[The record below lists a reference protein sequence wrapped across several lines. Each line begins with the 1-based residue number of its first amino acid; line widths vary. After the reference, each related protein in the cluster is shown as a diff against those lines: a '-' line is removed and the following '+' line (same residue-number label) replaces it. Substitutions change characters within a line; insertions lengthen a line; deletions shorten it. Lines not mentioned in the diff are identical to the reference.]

1 MIKDELVKA
10 LESKLFGAALSFNVL
25 SVIKEDMPKN
35 FKAFPILVYVGEPG
49 VGKTSLV
56 DACSICDAERLC
68 FSDRPKTV
76 ADIIENTNKKIVFLD
91 DLADYKAQGIREK
104 GFKNVDGVVRKS
116 YDGRGPLI
124 IMTAERKALNR
135 QAQSCLERMIC
146 INADS
151 ALVGENIAIL
161 EWLQE
166 NREDLRRVMQEFSQW
181 YSKTAYDFKKLLS
194 EHRTAYS
201 GKGTPRQVDLVFS
214 YYASMRM
221 VSKFLERCKGI
232 TIDDNKVLENVDAM
246 IENTHQVS
254 KGSGID
260 ITKVLDEAIASRK
273 FIPQFVQSKRLC
285 KKYLCG
291 NCLKHGF
298 RCESNCDEFQ
308 YEKEEY
314 IDPQDL
320 IINIDEGF
328 NSVLVQDIHQ
338 INGCPKYIPKGPVLI
353 VDSDTLTCNI
363 NDIIV
368 HQGIVQKREIPR
380 WSDIAIHKKLYEN
393 RQCFFLPNGNKSC
406 RFTMNYRCYNENV
419 VRTHRVC
426 FIRLTQNQLSLLEY
440 QTQIYG
446 KVYYQYSE
454 IDISGMIK
462 TVENFIGNLQFHEG
476 EIGKSIYE
484 EVQHA
489 TDANV

>member
-25 SVIKEDMPKN
+25 SVIKEQMPKS

-76 ADIIENTNKKIVFLD
+76 ADIIEKTDKKIVFLD

-124 IMTAERKALNR
+124 IMTAERKALYR

-151 ALVGENIAIL
+151 ALRGENMAIL

-166 NREDLRRVMQEFSQW
+166 NKEDLLVMMQEFSRW
-181 YSKTAYDFKKLLS
+181 YSQTTYDFKKLLS
-194 EHRTAYS
+194 EHRTAYR
-201 GKGTPRQVDLVFS
+201 GKGTPRQVDLAFS
-214 YYASMRM
+214 YYASMA
-221 VSKFLERCKGI
+221 VLSDFLLAYKGI
-232 TIDDNKVLENVDAM
+232 TLDSNIVLENIDTM
-246 IENTHQVS
+246 IRNTHQS
-254 KGSGID
+254 SID
-260 ITKVLDEAIASRK
+260 SDINITKLLDTAIAGRK
-273 FIPQFVQSKRLC
+273 FTPQFVQPEYLC
-285 KKYLCG
+285 NKYLYGQC
-291 NCLKHGF
+291 NKHSF
-298 RCESNCDEFQ
+298 RCDLMCDEWQ
-308 YEKEEY
+308 YGKEEY
-314 IDPQDL
+314 IDPQNL
-320 IINIDEGF
+320 IINIDAGF

-338 INGCPKYIPKGPVLI
+338 INGCLKNMPGGPVLI
-353 VDSDTLTCNI
+353 VDADTLSCNI
-363 NDIIV
+363 NDVIV
-368 HQGIVQKREIPR
+368 HQGIVKKQELPKL
-380 WSDIAIHKKLYEN
+380 SDIAIHKKLYEN
-393 RQCFFLPNGNKSC
+393 RQCFFLPNGYKSC
-406 RFTMNYRCYNENV
+406 RYTMNYRCYNDKM
-419 VRTHRVC
+419 VRKTRVC
-426 FIRLTQNQLSLLEY
+426 FIRLTQYQLSLLED
-440 QTQIYG
+440 QTQIYRTPYNEYDA
-446 KVYYQYSE
+446 KDV
-454 IDISGMIK
+454 SGMMQAIQ
-462 TVENFIGNLQFHEG
+462 NFIGNLQFHEG